1 MPVVLIIL
9 AGGALVIQRRRLASA
24 ELIEESTPRVLG
36 AARKIVFNQ
45 AFENNGV
52 IRKRDIRRA
61 IRRSTGEVGTKPWP
75 GHAVDAGV
83 EALSNDL
90 GAVEQNGSLT
100 VPYIATFTRYQ
111 PQLVRLVMELA
122 QEWWGFIPE
131 EEIWRVAPEF
141 EFEGENWAEHH
152 LAQEA
157 IDQLVSLA
165 GGIRLASS
173 SRMANGYQFASI
185 MRGYS
190 KVHDLE

>member
-1 MPVVLIIL
+1 
-9 AGGALVIQRRRLASA
+9 LASA
-24 ELIEESTPRVLG
+24 ELINETTPQVIG
-36 AARKIVFNQ
+36 TARKIVFNQ
-45 AFENNGV
+45 AFENNGR

-75 GHAVDAGV
+75 GHAVDAGA

-90 GAVEQNGSLT
+90 GAVEENGNLT
-100 VPYIATFTRYQ
+100 VPYLATFTRYQ

-131 EEIWRVAPEF
+131 EEIWRVAPAF
-141 EFEGENWAEHH
+141 EFDGENWAEHH

-157 IDQLVSLA
+157 IDQLVYLA
-165 GGIRLASS
+165 GGIRLTSS
-173 SRMANGYQFASI
+173 SRMANGYQFPSI

-190 KVHDLE
+190 KVHDVE